1 MSATTVVAGSFAL
14 TPWAGKPA
22 GRCCSATRPAA
33 RRAPAPCLDP
43 RQRWRCLFIDEVDRV
58 LLDMSAPWATADN
71 YNPAHP
77 FPAIDEVSLA
87 VSGPSS
93 WPS

>member
-1 MSATTVVAGSFAL
+1 MLLGYQTGGQTSTGAL
-14 TPWAGKPA
+14 PA
-22 GRCCSATRPAA
+22 
-33 RRAPAPCLDP
+33 DP
-43 RQRWRCLFIDEVDRV
+43 RQRWRCLFVDEVDRV
-58 LLDMSAPWATADN
+58 LLDMSAPWGTADN